1 MITPI
6 LPQKNKQEVTNYL
19 SLPSEYEKNKPKNP
33 FKNSG
38 FVLIKRQ

>member
-6 LPQKNKQEVTNYL
+6 LPQKNKQEVTNYP
-19 SLPSEYEKNKPKNP
+19 SLPSQYEKNKPKNP